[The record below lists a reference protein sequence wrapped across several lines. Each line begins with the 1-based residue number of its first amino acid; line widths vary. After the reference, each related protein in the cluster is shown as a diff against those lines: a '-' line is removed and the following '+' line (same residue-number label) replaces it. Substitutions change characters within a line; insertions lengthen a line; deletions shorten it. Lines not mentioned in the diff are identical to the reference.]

1 MAGRPPGP
9 KRLAAIEQRDAL
21 LAKGISK
28 DEVRQALIEAGLTG
42 AQANEL
48 LPREQEP
55 EKPKPV
61 VTDEA
66 KEAVIEGAVN
76 FLEGVAKRVKTEYV
90 DRFPELASVRN
101 DALTWAR
108 KVKSAL

>member
-1 MAGRPPGP
+1 MGRPPGP
-9 KRLAAIEQRDAL
+9 KKLAAIEQRDAL
-21 LAKGISK
+21 LAKGMPK

-48 LPREQEP
+48 LPRDLEP

-61 VTDEA
+61 PTSDDKA
-66 KEAVIEGAVN
+66 AVLEGAIN
-76 FLEGVAKRVKTEYV
+76 FLEGIAKRVKTEYI
-90 DRFPELASVRN
+90 DRFPELGAVRN

-108 KVKSAL
+108 KVKGAK